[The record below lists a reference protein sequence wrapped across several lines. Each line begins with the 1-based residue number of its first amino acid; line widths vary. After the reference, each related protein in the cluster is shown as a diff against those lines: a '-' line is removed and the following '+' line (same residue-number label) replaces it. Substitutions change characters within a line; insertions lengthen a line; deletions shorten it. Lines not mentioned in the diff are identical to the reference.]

1 MSWLMWF
8 VKLFF
13 LNIIGPMNCGL
24 HTCYGDGT
32 EISNTDNKHIRD
44 VTWKNMV
51 FNRWRKGDIIMIDNY
66 RISHGRQVKIYSTV
80 HIYVIQAV
88 LFLQPYTGKRSIVVA
103 WSKPYLRP
111 SLCEKRE

>member
-1 MSWLMWF
+1 MWF

-32 EISNTDNKHIRD
+32 EISNADNKHIRD

-66 RISHGRQVKIYSTV
+66 RISHGRQVSVYSTV
-80 HIYVIQAV
+80 HNYNTSYS
-88 LFLQPYTGKRSIVVA
+88 FSY
-103 WSKPYLRP
+103 
-111 SLCEKRE
+111 SLTQVKDQLLLHGQSHI